1 MNGYIDIINY
11 VVLMF
16 ARSANQWWPIINS
29 LTFLKEEEM
38 LLQKMREL
46 PLFEHLSENE
56 IW

>member
-1 MNGYIDIINY
+1 VNGYIDIINY

-56 IW
+56 I